1 MLLSA
6 LALKMIGVVVS
17 SHFLRRGWSEMN
29 DTHHHHVATSHVT
42 SPLVLLLWRLSMLAF
57 TSGVLYLQVSERGPR
72 AFRFFTVWNWTAII
86 IYFLLASIA
95 SAVSV
100 FGGEPE
106 TGRRRTRSTAKPRL
120 VLIELSRRADFH
132 PIFTF
137 SSLFRLV
144 RSFSRSTR
152 LSKAVATAF
161 HALTPMTLYID
172 IITWTIL
179 VPALMKTPDLER
191 RRHWENVMFSFIS
204 YAQHGLN
211 ALIMGVEMLIN
222 NIPHSE
228 NWSHGVVCM
237 WNVLFAL
244 WALFFFFTTG
254 QALYPF
260 LDFSKHPLEVWVAF
274 LLLLASSLGS
284 SFFVQRLLKM
294 KWRLFAKGSSSPM

>member
-1 MLLSA
+1 
-6 LALKMIGVVVS
+6 
-17 SHFLRRGWSEMN
+17 MN

-120 VLIELSRRADFH
+120 VLTELSRRADFH

-137 SSLFRLV
+137 SSLFRLVRSFARSLV

-204 YAQHGLN
+204 YAQQRSQRPHHGRRN
-211 ALIMGVEMLIN
+211 AHQQHPPLGELVTRRCLHVERPLRAVGPVLLLHHRPSPL
-222 NIPHSE
+222 PHSSTFPSTR
-228 NWSHGVVCM
+228 WRSGWRSCCS
-237 WNVLFAL
+237 WRAP
-244 WALFFFFTTG
+244 WA
-254 QALYPF
+254 AR
-260 LDFSKHPLEVWVAF
+260 FS
-274 LLLLASSLGS
+274 SRGCS
-284 SFFVQRLLKM
+284 R
-294 KWRLFAKGSSSPM
+294 